1 MQTGHTSAMNQA
13 QRDTASTG
21 KPTATTAGQTT
32 PTSSTVRKEVHRR
45 KKSAVVRLDERQ
57 PILNDPMDS
66 AVVSMPVPGQGRKR
80 SSVKGK
86 ISSAGRKLVSTIL
99 GQSSHR
105 SNCTNDTQLLP

>member
-1 MQTGHTSAMNQA
+1 MNQA
-13 QRDTASTG
+13 QGDTAS
-21 KPTATTAGQTT
+21 
-32 PTSSTVRKEVHRR
+32 TSSTVRKEVHRR
-45 KKSAVVRLDERQ
+45 KKNAVVRLEERQ

-66 AVVSMPVPGQGRKR
+66 AIVSMPVPGQGRKR

-105 SNCTNDTQLLP
+105 SNCTNETTDV